1 MIRPTAEQQ
10 KQWEDEGYLVFEKAI
25 QGDDLKRLQDAFD
38 HWSAI
43 CKEDWLNRI
52 ETGENS
58 STFYD
63 IPDPFAKDEIF
74 IDLVDHPSY
83 YGTLMSFTNDQLILL
98 GPQVRTVPPW
108 PISYTSWHPDVPLSN
123 PLHIKVQIYVHD
135 VLPKSGEFAFVPA
148 SHKPSSGPYP
158 KVKRP
163 SSMPGYKAFPSNAGT
178 AIVFNSYGWHTSMD
192 NHTNIARKSIILIY
206 EKSTSERISPD
217 TFASIAQHCKTKQ
230 RRKLFSLEK
239 YDT

>member
-10 KQWEDEGYLVFEKAI
+10 KRWNDEGYLVFEKAI
-25 QGDDLKRLQDAFD
+25 QGDDLKRLQNAFY

-52 ETGENS
+52 ETGQS
-58 STFYD
+58 ACTFYD

-83 YGTLMSFTNDQLILL
+83 YGALMSFTNDQLILL
-98 GPQVRTVPPW
+98 GPQVRTVPPG
-108 PISYTSWHPDVPLSN
+108 PISYSSWHPDVPFSN

-135 VLPKSGEFAFVPA
+135 VLPESGEFAFVPG
-148 SHKPSSGPYP
+148 SHKPNSGPYP
-158 KVKRP
+158 KVKR
-163 SSMPGYKAFPSNAGT
+163 SKSMPGHKAFPSKAGT

-192 NHTNIARKSIILIY
+192 SQTDAIRKSIILIY
-206 EKSTSERISPD
+206 EKWSAEKFAGQRYAHLAERLD
-217 TFASIAQHCKTKQ
+217 TPL
-230 RRKLFSLEK
+230 RRRLFGLER
-239 YDT
+239 

>member
-10 KQWEDEGYLVFEKAI
+10 KQWDDEGYLVFEKAI

-158 KVKRP
+158 KVRRP
-163 SSMPGYKAFPSNAGT
+163 SSMPGYKAFPSKAGT

-192 NHTNIARKSIILIY
+192 NHTNVARKSIILIY
-206 EKSTSERISPD
+206 EKSTPKRISPD
-217 TFASIAQHCKTKQ
+217 TFVSIANHCKTKQ

>member
-10 KQWEDEGYLVFEKAI
+10 KQWDDEGYLVFEKAI

-158 KVKRP
+158 KVRRP
-163 SSMPGYKAFPSNAGT
+163 SSMPGYKAFPSKAGT

>member
-1 MIRPTAEQQ
+1 MIRPTAERQ
-10 KQWEDEGYLVFEKAI
+10 KQWDDEGYLVFEKAI

-158 KVKRP
+158 KVRRP
-163 SSMPGYKAFPSNAGT
+163 SSMPGYKAFPSKAGT

>member
-83 YGTLMSFTNDQLILL
+83 YGTLMSFTNDKLILL

-163 SSMPGYKAFPSNAGT
+163 SSMPGHKAFPSKAGT

-192 NHTNIARKSIILIY
+192 NHTNVARKSIILIY

>member
-10 KQWEDEGYLVFEKAI
+10 KRWNDEGYLVFEKAI

-52 ETGENS
+52 ETGQS
-58 STFYD
+58 AGTFYD

-83 YGTLMSFTNDQLILL
+83 YGALMSFTNDQLILL
-98 GPQVRTVPPW
+98 GPQVRTVPPG
-108 PISYTSWHPDVPLSN
+108 PISYSSWHPDVPFSN

-135 VLPKSGEFAFVPA
+135 VLPESGEFAFVPG
-148 SHKPSSGPYP
+148 SHKPNSGPYP
-158 KVKRP
+158 KVKR
-163 SSMPGYKAFPSNAGT
+163 SKSMPGHQAFPSKAGT

-192 NHTNIARKSIILIY
+192 NHTNVARKSIILIY
-206 EKSTSERISPD
+206 EKSTPNRISPD
-217 TFASIAQHCKTKQ
+217 TFASIANYCQTQQ
-230 RRKLFSLEK
+230 RRKLFGLEK

>member
-10 KQWEDEGYLVFEKAI
+10 KQWDDEGYLVFEKAI

-83 YGTLMSFTNDQLILL
+83 YGTLMSFTNNQLILL

-158 KVKRP
+158 KVRRP
-163 SSMPGYKAFPSNAGT
+163 SSMPGYKAFPSKAGT

>member
-1 MIRPTAEQQ
+1 MIRPTAERQ
-10 KQWEDEGYLVFEKAI
+10 KQWDDEGYLVFEKAI

-83 YGTLMSFTNDQLILL
+83 YGTLMSFTNNQLILL

-158 KVKRP
+158 KVRRP
-163 SSMPGYKAFPSNAGT
+163 SSMPGYKAFPSKAGT

>member
-25 QGDDLKRLQDAFD
+25 QGDDLERLQDAFD

-163 SSMPGYKAFPSNAGT
+163 SSMPGHKAFPSKAGT